1 MKNPA
6 KICGRLAS
14 VGVAVVCSKHNQQK
28 SVQIFS
34 FLFSCNFSNLG
45 SILVPTCRN
54 IKYFVVFSSYNLVT
68 ATSSHNYFSR
78 KYKFSHTKFIVQ
90 IES

>member
-6 KICGRLAS
+6 KICDRLAS
-14 VGVAVVCSKHNQQK
+14 VGVAVVCSKHSIFGNQQK
-28 SVQIFS
+28 SVQIFT
-34 FLFSCNFSNLG
+34 CNFSNLG

-54 IKYFVVFSSYNLVT
+54 IKYFVVFSSYNLLT
-68 ATSSHNYFSR
+68 ASLSHNFSR